1 MIKGREKEEISTQK
15 PHYPLRPLLII
26 IIGHRHYISSK
37 SKFPF
42 HCLTRTLITLS
53 FARLP
58 DNNNN
63 VIKKEMLLKTNSTI
77 TSLLHVYIATLL
89 LLLLP
94 LLPLRLLLHLP
105 YIRQKRKKES
115 LNFI

>member
-1 MIKGREKEEISTQK
+1 
-15 PHYPLRPLLII
+15 
-26 IIGHRHYISSK
+26 
-37 SKFPF
+37 
-42 HCLTRTLITLS
+42 
-53 FARLP
+53 
-58 DNNNN
+58 
-63 VIKKEMLLKTNSTI
+63 MLLKTNSTI

-94 LLPLRLLLHLP
+94 LLLSLLPLRLLLHLP

>member
-1 MIKGREKEEISTQK
+1 
-15 PHYPLRPLLII
+15 
-26 IIGHRHYISSK
+26 
-37 SKFPF
+37 
-42 HCLTRTLITLS
+42 
-53 FARLP
+53 
-58 DNNNN
+58 
-63 VIKKEMLLKTNSTI
+63 MLLKTNSTI